1 MLDRAVDAPMPRPV
15 VRAAVYFPHCR
26 TAWEAGAAPIYRGDA
41 GYRPQLDGDS
51 DDVACEPFSWR

>member
-1 MLDRAVDAPMPRPV
+1 MPRPV